1 MSKILGVYGG
11 TFSPPHLGHLN
22 AAKAF
27 VQAVQPE
34 KMLII
39 PSYIPPHKEVET
51 PVSCEERVEMCRLA
65 FGELPNVEIN
75 EMEINRGG
83 KSYTVDTLRCLADA
97 YPEYQIAFLIGTDMM
112 LTLDQWYQPE
122 EIFSLCDMYCVRREN
137 ISDLDAQIL
146 EKNAE
151 YLARFGKKVTFIDAP
166 VLEISSS
173 EVREALAHGSQKKW
187 LAPEV
192 EAFIRERGLY
202 L

>member
-83 KSYTVDTLRCLADA
+83 KVIQLTRYGVLLM
-97 YPEYQIAFLIGTDMM
+97 LI
-112 LTLDQWYQPE
+112 L
-122 EIFSLCDMYCVRREN
+122 N
-137 ISDLDAQIL
+137 I
-146 EKNAE
+146 K
-151 YLARFGKKVTFIDAP
+151 
-166 VLEISSS
+166 
-173 EVREALAHGSQKKW
+173 
-187 LAPEV
+187 
-192 EAFIRERGLY
+192 
-202 L
+202 